1 MARKRKGRPP
11 KRGGGGSYANERAN
25 LREERVDAPK
35 ISISRSDLVNSD
47 SSSDDEFFSSH
58 ESPQDTHV
66 NGRSWLESTRNE
78 PTPVPDINRL
88 QLAAGTLVPRKYGD
102 TEPPF
107 CGLFAEKDANVS
119 LGIPTATERYLFN
132 RFSKVAEPIATEY
145 DPERTQSVSRITRL
159 HISGRSIP
167 TWYTAPYPEEYT
179 KRSYISVCDMCLK
192 YMKSDFVAHRHS
204 LKCPGR
210 APPGTEIYRDSGY
223 SVFEIDGAHA
233 PLYCQ
238 RLCLMAKLFLDSK
251 ALYYD
256 VEPFLFYVL
265 TSVDETGCHFIGYF
279 SKLKISSDFPAKD
292 KANNVSCIVTL
303 PGLQQKGFG
312 QFLISLSYF
321 LTRAQHTTGT
331 PEKPLSELGA
341 KAYTKF
347 WTLHICEE
355 LELIHAEKT
364 RKISIQELSMR
375 TGMTT
380 DDVIYSLE
388 TLGWFKNGQISVNIT
403 ELHHRLKTW
412 RSKDLL
418 KVNPQAL
425 LWTPLKLQSQNLDS

>member
-1 MARKRKGRPP
+1 MARKRRGRPP
-11 KRGGGGSYANERAN
+11 KRGGNQSNANKRVK
-25 LREERVDAPK
+25 LEEAEIEAPQ
-35 ISISRSDLVNSD
+35 ISISQSDLVNSD
-47 SSSDDEFFSSH
+47 SSSDDEYFSSH
-58 ESPQDTHV
+58 ESPQDINL
-66 NGRSWLESTRNE
+66 NGRGGFESTHSE
-78 PTPVPDINRL
+78 STPIPDIDKL
-88 QLAAGTLVPRKYGD
+88 QLLAESPAPREYGD
-102 TEPPF
+102 LEPPF
-107 CGLFAEKDANVS
+107 CHIFSEKESDVS
-119 LGIPTATERYLFN
+119 LGIPTATEKYLFN
-132 RFSKVAEPIATEY
+132 RFSNVAEPMATEY

-179 KRSYISVCDMCLK
+179 TRSYISVCDMCLK

-210 APPGTEIYRDSGY
+210 APPGCEIYRDSGF

-233 PLYCQ
+233 PIYCQ

-279 SKLKISSDFPAKD
+279 SKLKISSDYPAKD

-303 PGLQQKGFG
+303 PGLQRKGFG

-347 WTLHICEE
+347 WALHICEE
-355 LELIHAEKT
+355 LESVHAEKI
-364 RKISIQELSMR
+364 RKISIQDLSMR

-388 TLGWFKNGQISVNIT
+388 TLGWFKNGQISVDIT
-403 ELHHRLKTW
+403 ELRDRLKVW
-412 RSKDLL
+412 RSKNLPQV
-418 KVNPQAL
+418 KPQAL
-425 LWTPLKLQSQNLDS
+425 IWTPLKLQSQTMDS